1 MRLLYYGNR
10 LLHLICNLDKYGC
23 LFSFCSHLSLP
34 SSQCTVVD
42 GSLLK
47 VQDHWS
53 EVCKRLVRS
62 YFQWYFNNFYEFHCI
77 VWKLF
82 EQVWHWGSNLKQC
95 RIVMMQGLIYATFS
109 LWRLLFR
116 SSHFSFFLMNN
127 KHTQTLSNDIKICM
141 YLIFCWKS
149 FNLDRQLLRQKF
161 VKYFQK

>member
-1 MRLLYYGNR
+1 MRLLYDGNR

-82 EQVWHWGSNLKQC
+82 ELVWHWASNLKPC
-95 RIVMMQGLIYATFS
+95 RIVLMQALIYATFS
-109 LWRLLFR
+109 LWHLCHTEIQPALGTFFDDVYFTFVYFLREKCLLEMR
-116 SSHFSFFLMNN
+116 
-127 KHTQTLSNDIKICM
+127 
-141 YLIFCWKS
+141 
-149 FNLDRQLLRQKF
+149 RGKF
-161 VKYFQK
+161 

>member
-23 LFSFCSHLSLP
+23 LSLFYSHLSLH
-34 SSQCTVVD
+34 SSQCTVVH
-42 GSLLK
+42 GRILK

-82 EQVWHWGSNLKQC
+82 ELVWHWASNLKPC
-95 RIVMMQGLIYATFS
+95 RIVLMQALIYLCNIFTLAS
-109 LWRLLFR
+109 LSYWNSASTRHIFWWCVLHFCLLSAWKMFAR
-116 SSHFSFFLMNN
+116 NEAG
-127 KHTQTLSNDIKICM
+127 KI
-141 YLIFCWKS
+141 LVLK
-149 FNLDRQLLRQKF
+149 
-161 VKYFQK
+161 

>member
-1 MRLLYYGNR
+1 MR

-23 LFSFCSHLSLP
+23 LSLFYSHLSLH
-34 SSQCTVVD
+34 SSQCTVVH
-42 GSLLK
+42 GRILK

-116 SSHFSFFLMNN
+116 SSHFSFFVIGHFWQQSYKN
-127 KHTQTLSNDIKICM
+127 KKILHNFCLHFARQDGKDGKDGKENHVTLWFIRCID
-141 YLIFCWKS
+141 
-149 FNLDRQLLRQKF
+149 
-161 VKYFQK
+161 